1 MPSVSCI
8 FLQSARLF
16 SDRVPQAGHHYHSAT
31 ALPLTFLLIY
41 TNNNN
46 RFSFAYSDKFVYRPN
61 TSSRELR
68 EQDHAFNIVVLQ

>member
-8 FLQSARLF
+8 FLQNAKLF
-16 SDRVPQAGHHYHSAT
+16 SDRVLQAGRHYHNAT
-31 ALPLTFLLIY
+31 TLPLTFLLIY

-46 RFSFAYSDKFVYRPN
+46 WFSFAYSDKFVNRSN

-68 EQDHAFNIVVLQ
+68 EQDHAFNIIVLQ